1 MSDQVKL
8 VVDHD
13 VCVGIGQ
20 CEMLEPDSFEYD
32 EEAGLA
38 TVRDGVML
46 PADRA
51 HAVIKAC
58 PSGAIKVAEDG
69 D

>member
-1 MSDQVKL
+1 MSDAVKL

-20 CEMLEPDSFEYD
+20 CDMLEPDAFEYD

-38 TVRDGVML
+38 TVRDGVTL

-51 HAVIKAC
+51 EAVIKAC
-58 PSGAIKVAEDG
+58 PSGAIKRA
-69 D
+69 